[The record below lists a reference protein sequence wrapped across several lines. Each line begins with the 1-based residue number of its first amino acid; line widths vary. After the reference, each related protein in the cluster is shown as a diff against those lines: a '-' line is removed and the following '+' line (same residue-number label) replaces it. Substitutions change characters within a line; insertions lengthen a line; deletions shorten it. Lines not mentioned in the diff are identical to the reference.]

1 MTSYLNCFIGIYTA
15 EPPSPSVGDIRV
27 DSSAMDNIISEV
39 HVYLPDSA
47 GPQWGGICME
57 DIGNAKAV
65 GTVLCR
71 QLGYTSGNVTSKPM

>member
-15 EPPSPSVGDIRV
+15 EPPIPTSSVGDIRLYDV
-27 DSSAMDNIISEV
+27 TKGISEV
-39 HVYLPDSA
+39 QVYLPDSA